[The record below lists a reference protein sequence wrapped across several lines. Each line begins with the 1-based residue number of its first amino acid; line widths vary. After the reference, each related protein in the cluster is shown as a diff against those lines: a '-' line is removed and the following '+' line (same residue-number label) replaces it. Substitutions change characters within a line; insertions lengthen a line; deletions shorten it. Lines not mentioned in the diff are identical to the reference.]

1 MKKIA
6 IVTDSNSG
14 ITQALA
20 KELGIY
26 VIPMPFTISN
36 EEYFEDVNLTQEK
49 FYEML
54 LNDVNI
60 STSQPSVG
68 TILELWDKLLT
79 EYDEIVHIPMSSGLS
94 QSLQTAKFLARDYED
109 KVFVVDN
116 QRISVTLKRSVLDA
130 LTLVKAGKT
139 GKEIREILEATKLNS
154 SIYIMVDTLKYLKR
168 GGRVTAAGA
177 ALGTILKIKPVLQIQ
192 GEKLD
197 AFAKSRGVKS
207 AKRIMVDQVL
217 KDIKDRFTFDGRTD
231 NIRVD
236 IAYTKDYEAAALFK
250 EEIKDNFECD
260 IEIAVLPLSISCH
273 IGPGALAITATKIID
288 L

>member
-26 VIPMPFTISN
+26 VIPKPYTISN

-68 TILELWDKLLT
+68 TVLELWDKLLT

-154 SIYIMVDTLKYLKR
+154 SIYIMVVTLPPRFKYL
-168 GGRVTAAGA
+168 RVS
-177 ALGTILKIKPVLQIQ
+177 TII
-192 GEKLD
+192 
-197 AFAKSRGVKS
+197 
-207 AKRIMVDQVL
+207 
-217 KDIKDRFTFDGRTD
+217 
-231 NIRVD
+231 
-236 IAYTKDYEAAALFK
+236 
-250 EEIKDNFECD
+250 
-260 IEIAVLPLSISCH
+260 
-273 IGPGALAITATKIID
+273 
-288 L
+288 